1 MYGSSFLQS
10 FKQNSISCLKVNT
23 TSQQH
28 GKAAKI
34 IFGRGPELIITY
46 KLQGSGRGGYCGPSK
61 KVP

>member
-46 KLQGSGRGGYCGPSK
+46 KL
-61 KVP
+61 